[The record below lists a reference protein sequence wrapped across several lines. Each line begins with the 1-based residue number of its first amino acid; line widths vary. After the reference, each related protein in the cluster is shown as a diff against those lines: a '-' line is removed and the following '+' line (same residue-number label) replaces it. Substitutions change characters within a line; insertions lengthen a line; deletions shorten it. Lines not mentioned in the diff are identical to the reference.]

1 MRKKILFIIGILDT
15 GGVSK
20 SMLSLLNV
28 IDKEKYEV
36 SLLMM
41 NTSGAFSNQIPARIR
56 VLSDSRLT
64 ALTSGFSGI
73 KDLISFRKGTGFH
86 PLLAFLSLI
95 RFVFSFIDKSL
106 AGVFLARISPKITD
120 ENFDL
125 IIDYNGQQD
134 LYYMVDKLNGK
145 QKITFFHS
153 DYRKWRYY
161 EKADRKYFG
170 KVDGIYTIS
179 EECVSA
185 LKEVFPE
192 YTDKFHLMENI
203 TSPSLINK
211 LADELIEPT
220 LAKQQHDFIIA
231 SLGYV
236 SIGKGSELAVQ
247 VAKKLKEAGISFEWW
262 FIGGVTND
270 WDYQGFVKKNGLED
284 NVKFLGVKANPY
296 PYLKRADLYVHL
308 SKFEGKSI
316 ALDEVKVLCKPVV
329 VTNFSTVH
337 DQFEDRV
344 NASIC
349 EMTVEDATDKVTE
362 LIHNASLRQS
372 YIDYLKQHIVDNSNE
387 IEKIYSLL
395 S

>member
-28 IDKEKYEV
+28 IDKEMYEI
-36 SLLMM
+36 SLLTM
-41 NTSGAFSNQIPARIR
+41 NNSGTFNSQIPTGVRI
-56 VLSDSRLT
+56 LSDSRLT
-64 ALTSGFSGI
+64 ALTYGFSGV
-73 KDLISFRKGTGFH
+73 KDLISFRKGIGFH
-86 PLLAFLSLI
+86 PLLAILSLI
-95 RFVFSFIDKSL
+95 RFVLSFIDKSL
-106 AGVFLARISPKITD
+106 AGIFLARIMPKIT
-120 ENFDL
+120 EEHFDL
-125 IIDYNGQQD
+125 IVDYNGQQD

-179 EECVSA
+179 EECVFA

-203 TSPSLINK
+203 SSPSLINK

-220 LAKQQHDFIIA
+220 LTKKQHDFIIA

-247 VAKKLKEAGISFEWW
+247 VAKKLKEVGISFEWW

>member
-41 NTSGAFSNQIPARIR
+41 NTSGAFSDQIPAGIR

-73 KDLISFRKGTGFH
+73 KDLISFRKGIGFH

-106 AGVFLARISPKITD
+106 AGIFLARISPKITD
-120 ENFDL
+120 ESFDL

-145 QKITFFHS
+145 LKITFFHS

-170 KVDGIYTIS
+170 QVDGIYTIS

-203 TSPSLINK
+203 SSPSLINK
-211 LADELIEPT
+211 LADELIELT
-220 LAKQQHDFIIA
+220 LTKQQHDFIIA

-270 WDYQGFVKKNGLED
+270 WDYQGFIKKNGLED

>member
-20 SMLSLLNV
+20 SILSLLNV

-36 SLLMM
+36 SLLTM
-41 NTSGAFSNQIPARIR
+41 NTSGPFSNQIPTGVR
-56 VLSDSRLT
+56 VLSDSRIT
-64 ALTSGFSGI
+64 ALTSGFSGV
-73 KDLISFRKGTGFH
+73 KELISFRKNIGFH
-86 PLLAFLSLI
+86 PLLACLSLI
-95 RFVFSFIDKSL
+95 RFVLSFIDKSL

-120 ENFDL
+120 ESFDL
-125 IIDYNGQQD
+125 IVDYNGQQD
-134 LYYMVDKLNGK
+134 LYYMVDKLKGE

-170 KVDGIYTIS
+170 QVDGIYTIS
-179 EECVSA
+179 EECVFA

-211 LADELIEPT
+211 LADELIEPALT
-220 LAKQQHDFIIA
+220 KQQHDFIIA

-270 WDYQGFVKKNGLED
+270 WDYQGFIKKNGLED

-337 DQFEDRV
+337 DQFADRV

>member
-1 MRKKILFIIGILDT
+1 MRKKVLFIIGILDT

-28 IDKEKYEV
+28 INKEEYEV

-41 NTSGAFSNQIPARIR
+41 NKSGSFSDRIPARVR

-64 ALTSGFSGI
+64 ALTSGFSGV
-73 KDLISFRKGTGFH
+73 KNLISFRKGTGFH

-95 RFVFSFIDKSL
+95 RFVLSFIDKSL

-120 ENFDL
+120 DSFNL
-125 IIDYNGQQD
+125 IVDYNGQQN
-134 LYYMVDKLNGK
+134 LYYMVDKLKGGK
-145 QKITFFHS
+145 KITFFHS

-179 EECVSA
+179 EECVFA

-220 LAKQQHDFIIA
+220 LTKQQHDFIIA

-270 WDYQGFVKKNGLED
+270 WDYQGFIKKNGLED
-284 NVKFLGVKANPY
+284 NVKFLGVKVNPY

-349 EMTVEDATDKVTE
+349 EMTVEDATDKLTE

>member
-41 NTSGAFSNQIPARIR
+41 NTSGAFSDQIPARIR
-56 VLSDSRLT
+56 VLSDRRLT

-73 KDLISFRKGTGFH
+73 KDLISFRKGIGFH

-120 ENFDL
+120 ESFDL

-203 TSPSLINK
+203 SSPSLINK

-220 LAKQQHDFIIA
+220 LTKQQHDFIIA

-270 WDYQGFVKKNGLED
+270 WDYQGFIKKNGLED